1 MLDKVFFDLGIW
13 SIEDGRSV
21 KMVKTVGRAM
31 IMQQI
36 TVEVPDEIAM
46 RLASRPN
53 ELPQILALGLRE
65 INANLSQGF
74 SGLSEVLEFLVK
86 QPQPQEIL
94 ALRLSPEV
102 QSEVDLL
109 LEKSRSVGLS
119 ALEECLWQQ
128 YEYVEHLVR
137 MAKAQALLKLKSAA

>member
-1 MLDKVFFDLGIW
+1 
-13 SIEDGRSV
+13 
-21 KMVKTVGRAM
+21 
-31 IMQQI
+31 MQQI

-65 INANLSQGF
+65 VNANLSQGF

-94 ALRLSPEV
+94 ALRLSAEV
-102 QSEVDLL
+102 QAEVDLL
-109 LEKSRSVGLS
+109 LEKNRSVGLS
-119 ALEECLWQQ
+119 AVEQCLWQQ

-137 MAKAQALLKLKSAA
+137 MAKAQALLKLKSAT